1 MFFRADDALNVD
13 VPGEEE
19 GSDNED
25 ASGPSSRDGSRKLR
39 VNTAVTISGSSPC
52 SPPASTVSGKPWYM
66 SGCTKRIE
74 GGGARGGRSSLDGA
88 DDDDES
94 SSSDVALLD
103 IEASPVGDMA
113 AS

>member
-1 MFFRADDALNVD
+1 
-13 VPGEEE
+13 
-19 GSDNED
+19 
-25 ASGPSSRDGSRKLR
+25 
-39 VNTAVTISGSSPC
+39 
-52 SPPASTVSGKPWYM
+52 M